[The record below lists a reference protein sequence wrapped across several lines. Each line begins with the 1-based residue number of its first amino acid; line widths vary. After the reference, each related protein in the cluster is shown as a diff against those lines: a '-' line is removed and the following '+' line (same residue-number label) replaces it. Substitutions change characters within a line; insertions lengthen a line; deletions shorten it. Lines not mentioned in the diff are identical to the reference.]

1 MKIIKYL
8 FVLIVIVS
16 LASCKSDD
24 DNDTPYL
31 LINENFSGLYN
42 LNFLVANVETTV
54 IIGGNPVV
62 VPSTS
67 EGSVFQV
74 DTSFNLNGT
83 YSLGGQFL
91 LTTTI
96 TGSGATNEIIDLDE
110 NGSYQ
115 LNDTAKTITITSNE
129 EFLNGTFDVTLFNEN
144 ELRIKSEKT
153 TTDGD
158 VTTESVIEI
167 RFTRL

>member
-153 TTDGD
+153 TIDGD

>member
-96 TGSGATNEIIDLDE
+96 TGSGATDEIIDLDE

>member
-24 DNDTPYL
+24 DNETPYL
-31 LINENFSGLYN
+31 LINENFSGQYN

>member
-24 DNDTPYL
+24 DNDTAYL

-74 DTSFNLNGT
+74 DTSFNLNGS

-153 TTDGD
+153 TIDGD

>member
-96 TGSGATNEIIDLDE
+96 TGSGATDEIIDLDE

-153 TTDGD
+153 TIDGD

>member
-74 DTSFNLNGT
+74 DTSFNLNGS

-153 TTDGD
+153 TIDGD